1 MASVARPWIVPP
13 DGGTLAGHEEETM
26 NDTTTRRGF
35 LRAAGAAG
43 AALAAGERLAG
54 AQEAAKTTLAL
65 VGCAHIHVP
74 GFTKQLAERPDV
86 RVKWAWDPDPARVA
100 KWGAAVGARTAS
112 SVGEILA
119 DPEVKGVLITSETNR
134 HRDLVLAAAKAGKH
148 LFVEKPLG
156 VTGAES
162 RAMAEAIE
170 KAGVLFTTGYFMRTD
185 PKVLFLR
192 EQVAKRAFGR
202 VTHAAA
208 WNCHSGSLGGWFDEK
223 PGNVAETW
231 RWMADPKVAGVGA
244 FGDLGT
250 HSLDI
255 LMWLLGPVESAS
267 AEVRVIT
274 GRYGDCDETGTA
286 MLRMKDGVVAT
297 LVAGWVDVSNPL
309 TLQIAGTEGQ
319 AVIVQDQ
326 LYFESKKVAG
336 SKLAEPVTGLAP
348 GPKSPL
354 QQWVDAVAGATG
366 QPLVTPREAAA
377 RVAAMEAAYES
388 ARTGCWVT
396 VAG

>member
-1 MASVARPWIVPP
+1 
-13 DGGTLAGHEEETM
+13 M

-35 LRAAGAAG
+35 LRTAGAAG
-43 AALAAGERLAG
+43 RPSLPESASRAAQDAG
-54 AQEAAKTTLAL
+54 KTTLAL

-74 GFTKQLAERPDV
+74 GFTKLLAERKDV

-100 KWGAAVGARTAS
+100 KWGAVVAPAPRRPWARSWPTRRCRAS
-112 SVGEILA
+112 SFSRRPTVTGSWWRR
-119 DPEVKGVLITSETNR
+119 PR
-134 HRDLVLAAAKAGKH
+134 AKKH

-156 VTGAES
+156 ITGAES
-162 RAMAEAIE
+162 RAMADAIE

-192 EQVAKRAFGR
+192 EQVAKGAFGR
-202 VTHAAA
+202 ITRASA

-231 RWMADPKVAGVGA
+231 RWMADPKIAGVGA

-255 LMWLLGPVESAS
+255 LMWLLGPVESVT

-297 LVAGWVDVSNPL
+297 LVAGWVDVANPV
-309 TLQIAGTEGQ
+309 TLQIAGTEGH

-326 LYFESKKVAG
+326 LYFESKKVPG
-336 SKLAEPVTGLAP
+336 SKLAQPVTGLPP
-348 GPKSPL
+348 GPKPPL
-354 QQWVDAVAGATG
+354 LQWVDAVGGHKAS
-366 QPLVTPREAAA
+366 P
-377 RVAAMEAAYES
+377 S
-388 ARTGCWVT
+388 
-396 VAG
+396 

>member
-1 MASVARPWIVPP
+1 MS
-13 DGGTLAGHEEETM
+13 
-26 NDTTTRRGF
+26 DTTTRRGF

-43 AALAAGERLAG
+43 AALAAGERLEG
-54 AQEAAKTTLAL
+54 AQDTAKTTLAL

-100 KWGAAVGARTAS
+100 KWGAEVGARTAP

-119 DPEVKGVLITSETNR
+119 DPEVKGVLIASETNR
-134 HRDLVLAAAKAGKH
+134 HRELVLAAAKAGKH

-185 PKVLFLR
+185 PRVLFLR
-192 EQVAKRAFGR
+192 EQVAKGAFGR

-231 RWMADPKVAGVGA
+231 RWMADPKIAGVGA

-255 LMWLLGPVESAS
+255 LMWLLGPVESVS
-267 AEVRVIT
+267 AEVRVVT

-286 MLRMKDGVVAT
+286 MLKMKDGVVAT
-297 LVAGWVDVSNPL
+297 LVAGWVDAANPV
-309 TLQIAGTEGQ
+309 TLQIAGTEGH
-319 AVIVQDQ
+319 ALIVRDQ
-326 LYFESKKVAG
+326 LYFESKKAPG
-336 SKLAEPVTGLAP
+336 SGLAEPVKGLPP
-348 GPKSPL
+348 GPKHPL
-354 QQWVDAVAGATG
+354 QQWVDAIGGRPG

-388 ARTGCWVT
+388 ARSGRFVS